1 MDEDFQQQL
10 EKVLRGSRALVR
22 ESEEL
27 AGRTRE
33 LMTQAE
39 ILLQQFRESKGN
51 ERERPR
57 KKQGSS

>member
-39 ILLQQFRESKGN
+39 ILLQQFR
-51 ERERPR
+51 
-57 KKQGSS
+57 